1 MITETTALRQELH
14 DFIDIMPER
23 KLNALRPLIS
33 ILMEE
38 EYPIGMEDIPE
49 SDIAIESD
57 LSDEEYAIIARG
69 TARYHEHPEEFI
81 TLESVIEKVRNHGKC
96 LE

>member
-23 KLNALRPLIS
+23 KLSALKPLIS

-38 EYPIGMEDIPE
+38 EYPIGIEDIPE
-49 SDIAIESD
+49 SDIAIESN
-57 LSDEEYAIIARG
+57 LTDEERAIIARG
-69 TARYHEHPEEFI
+69 VARYHERPEEFV
-81 TLESVIEKVRNHGKC
+81 TLDSVIEKVRNRG
-96 LE
+96 

>member
-1 MITETTALRQELH
+1 MITETAALRQELH
-14 DFIDIMPER
+14 DFIDIMPEH

-38 EYPIGMEDIPE
+38 EYLIGFEDIPE

-57 LSDEEYAIIARG
+57 LTDEERAIIARG
-69 TARYHEHPEEFI
+69 MARYYKHPEEFV
-81 TLESVIEKVRNHGKC
+81 TLDSVIEKVRNHEKRG
-96 LE
+96 